1 MKTTDKPISKA
12 QLSKIHV
19 LLNQRGLLD
28 EKASIVYSVSNGR
41 TESTKELTC
50 HEGRQMIGLLVTEQ
64 DSIEA
69 DKRKAIFKAI
79 YRLAWKMDI
88 IYGDTEEDYRMN
100 IAKLNVF
107 CRQRG
112 TVKKNLTEQNL
123 PEMRRTHRQFEA
135 MFKNY
140 KPKK

>member
-12 QLSKIHV
+12 QIAKIHV
-19 LLNQRGLLD
+19 LLQQQGLMD

-50 HEGRQMIGLLVTEQ
+50 HEGRQMIGMLATEQ
-64 DSIEA
+64 DNTEA

-79 YRLAWKMDI
+79 YGLAWHMGI
-88 IYGDTEEDYRMN
+88 IYGNTKEDYHMN
-100 IAKLNVF
+100 LAKLNVF

-123 PEMRRTHRQFEA
+123 IEMCRTHRQFEA
-135 MFKNY
+135 MSRNY
-140 KPKK
+140 KRKK